1 MGSKFKKA
9 VKTIADPGN
18 IFKKREGGMS
28 ASGLFDP
35 GGTIVEA
42 VTGSDKAKGIADPG
56 DLFTSPSSM
65 MGRMV
70 NPEAAMAADMAKS
83 ATNPTPTQAPP
94 SVDTEK
100 RAQLAADAKR
110 RERLRTSS
118 GSTQLSGRQMTSA
131 SVGTTQLLGR

>member
-1 MGSKFKKA
+1 MGSTFKK
-9 VKTIADPGN
+9 IADPGN
-18 IFKKREGGMS
+18 IFKKRDGGMS

-42 VTGSDKAKGIADPG
+42 VTGSDKAKAIADPG
-56 DLFTSPSSM
+56 DLFTSDTSM

-70 NPEAAMAADMAKS
+70 NPEAAMEADMAK
-83 ATNPTPTQAPP
+83 NPAVVQKTPP
-94 SVDTEK
+94 SLDTEK

-110 RERLRTSS
+110 RERLRASS

-131 SVGTTQLLGR
+131 NVGTTQLLGR